1 MTRFSLKRVIFLLVF
16 SLFIS
21 IFSIT
26 DSFAIAELIKVNN
39 FNDGV
44 FNPWHVVASD
54 MGKASYDV
62 SDGKFN
68 VTVQNPGEYKWD
80 VQMRYRGFQLI
91 EGHTYTVKFT
101 VSSTM
106 NCKIYAKIGDQSDPY
121 NEYWNYNNKSWANIN
136 IEADKPITVTEKFTM
151 IKPTST
157 AFEMAFHLGG
167 DLCTSAVPYTVSFDD
182 IYLTDHNGFDDP
194 GPEAPIEPTNK
205 IRVNQVGYFY
215 GFNKMA
221 TLVSE
226 STVPVNW
233 SLINS
238 SGMVVYQ
245 GKTTV
250 KGFDKSSGDNVHII
264 DFSQYNT
271 AGKDYKLV
279 SDTFESLPFDIG
291 NDFYTDLKYQSLKYF
306 YHSRS
311 GIPIEM
317 PYADSSELSRI
328 AIDPEDVIRPDPTKD
343 YKGNYFLN
351 ITGGWNNG
359 DNNEKS
365 LLNSGVA
372 TWTLMNQYEH
382 ALNYGDIDVQP
393 YADNTMN
400 IPESGNG
407 IPDML
412 DEARYNLQAL
422 LNMQVPAGNTLSGMV
437 HHDIGNIRLLSLTGY
452 VTERVLQP
460 PSTAAT
466 LNLAA
471 VAAQGSRLWK
481 EYDSAFAN
489 KCLATAET
497 AWDAAIANP
506 DIFAPKEFSA
516 LDPGYGDNY
525 LGDEFYWAASELF
538 ITTGKE
544 KYLEYIQ
551 NSKHYLEIPTKLT
564 GGTDIDTTGCFNWCN
579 TAGMGTISLVL
590 AKNNLPESD
599 NATAKANIIK
609 AADKFISIASSQ
621 GYGVPIEECTIDG
634 SELQGFPYCSNF
646 YVLSESIVM
655 AYANDFSNN
664 SKYLNGMVG
673 AMDYILG
680 RNPMIQSY
688 ITGYGDN
695 PVENPH
701 HMFWTYQADNST
713 PKPPAGC
720 LSSGPNSGLQDPWV
734 KGSGWTPGSRPP
746 EKCFMDHIESW
757 STNYLELNLNAPLAW
772 VSAYI
777 DENDINLPPPH
788 ILYGDVNE
796 DGCVDSLDFAA
807 LKKYLL
813 SQGDYSISKNR
824 ADVNGDGSLDAID
837 FALLK
842 QYLLGIIDVFPVE
855 KMQIYV

>member
-1 MTRFSLKRVIFLLVF
+1 MTRFNLKRVTFLLAF
-16 SLFIS
+16 ALFIS

-54 MGKASYDV
+54 LGKASYDV
-62 SDGKFN
+62 SNGKFN
-68 VTVQNPGEYKWD
+68 VTVQNPGQNRWD

-91 EGHTYTVKFT
+91 EGRTYTVKFT
-101 VSSTM
+101 VSSTKD
-106 NCKIYAKIGDQSDPY
+106 CKIYAKIGDQSDPY
-121 NEYWNYNNKSWANIN
+121 NEYWNYNNISWQNIN
-136 IEADKPITVTEKFTM
+136 LVANTPITVTEKFTM

-182 IYLTDHNGFDDP
+182 IYLTDPFGVTP
-194 GPEAPIEPTNK
+194 PVIPPEPTNK

-215 GFNKMA
+215 GFSKMA
-221 TLVSE
+221 TLVSD

-233 SLINS
+233 SLKNS
-238 SGMVVYQ
+238 SEKVVCS
-245 GKTTV
+245 GTTTV

-264 DFSQYNT
+264 DFSQYNI

-279 SDTFESLPFDIG
+279 SDTVESLPFDIG
-291 NDFYTDLKYQSLKYF
+291 DDLYNDLKYYSIKYF
-306 YHSRS
+306 YHNRS

-317 PYADSSELSRI
+317 PYSDSSELARI
-328 AIDPEDVIRPDPTKD
+328 AIDPNDVLSPDTTKD
-343 YKGNYFLN
+343 YTGNYSLN
-351 ITGGWNNG
+351 ITGGWNNDEG
-359 DNNEKS
+359 NGKS
-365 LLNSGVA
+365 ILNSGIA
-372 TWTLMNQYEH
+372 TWTLMNMFER
-382 ALNYGDIDVQP
+382 ALNYGDIDFTP
-393 YADNTMN
+393 YADDTMN

-407 IPDML
+407 IPDIL
-412 DEARYNLQAL
+412 DETRYNLRAL

-437 HHDIGNIRLLSLTGY
+437 HREVGNVRVLSLTGY
-452 VTERVLQP
+452 VTQRVLEP

-471 VAAQGSRLWK
+471 LAAQGSRLWNR
-481 EYDSAFAN
+481 YDSVFAN
-489 KCLATAET
+489 KCLAAAET

-506 DIFAPKEFSA
+506 EIYAPMGSGY
-516 LDPGYGDNY
+516 GYGDNY
-525 LGDEFYWAASELF
+525 LGDEFYWAASELY
-538 ITTGKE
+538 ITTGKD

-564 GGTDIDTTGCFNWCN
+564 DEINKDTTGCFNWCN
-579 TAGMGTISLVL
+579 TAGLGTISLAL
-590 AKNNLPESD
+590 TKNNLPASD
-599 NATAKANIIK
+599 KAVAKENIVK
-609 AADKFISIASSQ
+609 AADKFISIADSQ
-621 GYGVPIEECTIDG
+621 GYGVPIEECTMNALPD
-634 SELQGFPYCSNF
+634 LQGFPYYSNF

-655 AYANDFSNN
+655 AYAYEFNYSK
-664 SKYLNGMVG
+664 KYLNGMIG

-680 RNPMIQSY
+680 RNPMVQSY

-701 HMFWTYQADNST
+701 HMFWSYQADNST

-746 EKCFMDHIESW
+746 EKCFMDQIESW
-757 STNYLELNLNAPLAW
+757 STNDLELNINAPLVW

-777 DENDINLPPPH
+777 DENVIDYPPPPYNRFGDIN
-788 ILYGDVNE
+788 E
-796 DGCVDSLDFAA
+796 DQCINSLDLAA
-807 LKKYLL
+807 LKRHLL
-813 SQGDYSISKNR
+813 FNEDYPIDKII
-824 ADVNGDGSLDAID
+824 ADVNGDGSVDAID

-842 QYLLGIIDVFPVE
+842 QYILGIIDVFPVE
-855 KMQIYV
+855 E